1 MKLDRDIKQG
11 PFNCCKTNQVPNLQQ
26 IEEIQPEKT
35 VARPNYRG
43 HESIYFY
50 LKTHKTLNCV
60 SLFLTFGN
68 AMINDK
74 GKLSN

>member
-50 LKTHKTLNCV
+50 LKTHNFEWCHYALH
-60 SLFLTFGN
+60 LREYE
-68 AMINDK
+68 DK
-74 GKLSN
+74 W